1 MYFIPSVRT
10 CSRLITDQSQG
21 QKICIIGVP
30 LNRLQPDRPGTT
42 KWGDRSRTFSSM
54 IKGARVQPS
63 GKRSGQKGADG
74 HLGTISVPFAPVCKA
89 CLITLG
95 IRNGGGQSQL

>member
-1 MYFIPSVRT
+1 MSFIPSVRT
-10 CSRLITDQSQG
+10 CSRLVTDQSQG
-21 QKICIIGVP
+21 QKICIRAP
-30 LNRLQPDRPGTT
+30 LNRLQPDCPGTT

-74 HLGTISVPFAPVCKA
+74 HLGTISVPFTPVCKA

-95 IRNGGGQSQL
+95 IRNEGG